1 MPIRPS
7 RAGGQLKF
15 SRLLNWQIS
24 GLRAVEYFGY
34 VEPDLTKI
42 SRGVYAVGDESTCL
56 DVTLKRTWS
65 AAVAGSPVRQ
75 HACGNLKKTD
85 WRAREAYAE
94 SLRKGSGMQHRN
106 CKADSPVSA
115 TGRPN
120 AAISPVAPPR
130 WLQPDVAVGSW
141 PCKNRLRETRVM
153 AGTGCLRPRSQRS
166 AA

>member
-56 DVTLKRTWS
+56 DVTLKDEH
-65 AAVAGSPVRQ
+65 GRQ
-75 HACGNLKKTD
+75 PLLDRQFGNT
-85 WRAREAYAE
+85 RAE
-94 SLRKGSGMQHRN
+94 
-106 CKADSPVSA
+106 
-115 TGRPN
+115 
-120 AAISPVAPPR
+120 I
-130 WLQPDVAVGSW
+130 
-141 PCKNRLRETRVM
+141 
-153 AGTGCLRPRSQRS
+153 
-166 AA
+166 